1 MWPWFVLLWFVLA
14 ITPLILGFLKKVE
27 FRWALLWL
35 AVFFSPLTLLAL
47 LMLLFSRKNIEMK
60 R

>member
-27 FRWALLWL
+27 FRWALL
-35 AVFFSPLTLLAL
+35 AL
-47 LMLLFSRKNIEMK
+47 LLLVLSRKNIEM
-60 R
+60 RR